1 MRLSQ
6 KEKKRRGEKRGEEE
20 REGEGRGG
28 EGRTGQNMKKFYQQR
43 SKCTVT
49 DLMMSICK
57 ETPLS
62 CRLEL
67 YSFVNFYAWPTEKID
82 IMNPSDTE
90 QQEAM
95 LQPT

>member
-1 MRLSQ
+1 
-6 KEKKRRGEKRGEEE
+6 
-20 REGEGRGG
+20 
-28 EGRTGQNMKKFYQQR
+28 
-43 SKCTVT
+43 
-49 DLMMSICK
+49 MMSICK